1 MWKFKSSIL
10 EAILLSFLQT
20 SSSLFPTSLP
30 VSLSFLSGSFLLS
43 QLHSVS
49 SGVNF
54 THWACLFNN
63 LFIPFLIFLFGFLSF
78 TAILAS
84 SDPHPPHFLLL
95 ADPLWGP
102 QPCFLPIFVSSLTV
116 LVCSG
121 LHLCLVICWLI
132 LFPVFHCN
140 TFLVMREELSH
151 LPAGM
156 NPQAHLHTAS
166 VSNHDFTEEEIWP
179 ITEIS

>member
-10 EAILLSFLQT
+10 EAIRLSFLQT

-30 VSLSFLSGSFLLS
+30 VSLFFLSGSFLLS

-63 LFIPFLIFLFGFLSF
+63 LFIPFLTFLFGFLSF

-84 SDPHPPHFLLL
+84 SDPHPPSLPPFGWSSLRTPAMFLTNLCQFSYNFSLFWAALVFGYLL
-95 ADPLWGP
+95 AYSVFCLSLQHIHCYEGGA
-102 QPCFLPIFVSSLTV
+102 VSLA
-116 LVCSG
+116 
-121 LHLCLVICWLI
+121 CWHESTSTLAYS
-132 LFPVFHCN
+132 F
-140 TFLVMREELSH
+140 S
-151 LPAGM
+151 
-156 NPQAHLHTAS
+156 
-166 VSNHDFTEEEIWP
+166 
-179 ITEIS
+179 